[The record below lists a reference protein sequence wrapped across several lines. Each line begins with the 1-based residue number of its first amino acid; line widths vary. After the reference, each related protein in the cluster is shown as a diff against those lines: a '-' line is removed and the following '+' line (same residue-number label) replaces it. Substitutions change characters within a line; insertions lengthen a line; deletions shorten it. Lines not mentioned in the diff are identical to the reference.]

1 MTEVTADVDHTSA
14 KDTTLDLRVNSR
26 AKLVLNIDVCI
37 NASGTKATAQ
47 VDPS

>member
-1 MTEVTADVDHTSA
+1 MTEVMVNVDHTSA

-26 AKLVLNIDVCI
+26 AKLVLNVDVCI
-37 NASGTKATAQ
+37 NAIGMTATAQ